1 MHLITFYILAVW
13 AVISALLVITRKN
26 PIYSALWLV
35 STLFS
40 VAGIYLLL
48 HAEFLAAMQIL
59 LYAGGIVVLF
69 LFVIMLVGG
78 EPRLEKRFLRSQLY
92 FAIPLGIVILGEVL
106 VIIYRSMESIN
117 KEVTPLSRVGHTA
130 SLGQTL
136 FTDFLFPFEVIS
148 VILLVALI
156 GATVISRRD

>member
-78 EPRLEKRFLRSQLY
+78 EPRLEKRFLRGQLY

-117 KEVTPLSRVGHTA
+117 REVTPLSRVGHTA

-156 GATVISRRD
+156 GASVIARRE